1 MIHLLFLASSLFV
14 LQVSTQLSAYET
26 WTTDYIR
33 YCEMIQSTNAATP
46 LYRGVAC
53 GRDAWN
59 VMSTFFPLRITST
72 MTLGLINV
80 AYITTTALTDQSGF
94 WNTCKPY
101 MVRLFD
107 GLWSDVTKAC
117 TLLVNPPWGF
127 PNCTQD
133 YDGAFVYRSG
143 SGYCMKSKVC
153 GATVEI
159 DFLKSADNSSIIYT
173 WTTTESEALIA
184 QGYTK
189 VGNCY
194 GYSLLPNPAASNAN
208 LMNELSFP

>member
-1 MIHLLFLASSLFV
+1 MLHLLFLASSLFV

-59 VMSTFFPLRITST
+59 VMSTS
-72 MTLGLINV
+72 
-80 AYITTTALTDQSGF
+80 
-94 WNTCKPY
+94 
-101 MVRLFD
+101 
-107 GLWSDVTKAC
+107 KAC

-173 WTTTESEALIA
+173 WTTTDSEALIA